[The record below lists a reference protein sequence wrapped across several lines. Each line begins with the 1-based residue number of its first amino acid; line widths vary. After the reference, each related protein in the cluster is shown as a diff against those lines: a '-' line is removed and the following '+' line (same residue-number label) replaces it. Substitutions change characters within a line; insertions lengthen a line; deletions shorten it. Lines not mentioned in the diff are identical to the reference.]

1 MSFIPSFLPARRH
14 PLVAVLASIG
24 LATLPAVAHAQDA
37 TAFKACT
44 QGSLANCALIQLS
57 SGTDN
62 GQSYFEI
69 MIHNLGS
76 STGFPT
82 SIDFLSFAAGG
93 QDLGAGVPD
102 VDVTPTVFGDATL
115 TNSSPWDVFVGSDAI
130 FLSALSNHG
139 VGGCVAGADVDV
151 FGQAGQTCADDSFL
165 AFKFFTPRVY
175 DPFAITLL
183 DMEVTQLTDPLS
195 AEFCSD
201 SGSCSIT
208 PAVAVTPEP
217 STVLFA
223 LTGFAAVGGLRLRRR
238 RRAQS

>member
-1 MSFIPSFLPARRH
+1 MSFPALLPARRYA
-14 PLVAVLASIG
+14 LLAALAS
-24 LATLPAVAHAQDA
+24 LVVASVPADARAQSA
-37 TAFKACT
+37 TAFQACT
-44 QGSLANCALIQLS
+44 QGSLANCALIQLT
-57 SGTDN
+57 SGKDY

-69 MIHNLGS
+69 MIHNLGT

-102 VDVTPTVFGDATL
+102 VDVTPSVFGDATL
-115 TNSSPWDVFVGSDAI
+115 TNSSAWDVFVGSDAI

-139 VGGCVAGADVDV
+139 VGGCVAGADVNG

-165 AFKFFTPRVY
+165 AFKFFTPRLY

-201 SGSCSIT
+201 TGTCTIT
-208 PAVAVTPEP
+208 PAAVAVTPEP

-223 LTGFAAVGGLRLRRR
+223 LTGFAAVGAFRLRR